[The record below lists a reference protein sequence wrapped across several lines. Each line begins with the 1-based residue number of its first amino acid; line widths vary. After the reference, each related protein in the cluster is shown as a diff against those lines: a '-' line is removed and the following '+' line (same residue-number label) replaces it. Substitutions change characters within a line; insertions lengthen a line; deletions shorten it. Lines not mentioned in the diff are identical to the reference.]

1 MDRTADVLIHLPR
14 SKLFSG
20 FPFLLKKLR
29 FLHDIHLLKFMTER
43 KSFLTKK
50 KRKRKRGRKQQKQI
64 RNRKRRWRWWWVS
77 ERGREK
83 RERGSR
89 GVRAFIEC
97 AGSVLFGVL
106 GRVVRCDI
114 TRTCSHAHTNTR
126 QEGEKSD

>member
-50 KRKRKRGRKQQKQI
+50 KKKEKKREKATKTNPEQEEKVAVVVGEWERQREKRKRK
-64 RNRKRRWRWWWVS
+64 
-77 ERGREK
+77 
-83 RERGSR
+83 
-89 GVRAFIEC
+89 
-97 AGSVLFGVL
+97 
-106 GRVVRCDI
+106 
-114 TRTCSHAHTNTR
+114 
-126 QEGEKSD
+126 